1 MHLFCG
7 TVEGESGLI
16 KFEKLEARSSWKES
30 WMLLC
35 RHPADEWVGEW
46 SWMAHGR
53 RVASLVMHGSCGFIP
68 FF

>member
-1 MHLFCG
+1 MRLFCG
-7 TVEGESGLI
+7 TMEGESGLI

-46 SWMAHGR
+46 S
-53 RVASLVMHGSCGFIP
+53 
-68 FF
+68 